1 MNVMQRRA
9 TTAVALMVGMGA
21 PGALLGQTSRSG
33 VGPNPDT
40 PRLLVAVFASND
52 RAAGVQTADAIRTR
66 VQSGANIK
74 QLYVIPKND
83 ITNYLESSGYKSD
96 SSLGPTDLKELA
108 KLLRADEVLSGS
120 VTRTAAGFRSEPR
133 LMLARDVSLAQP
145 LPVVEAPNPGD
156 AARQI
161 ERSLQEARKQLAD
174 NRACENGI
182 RDRQNDK
189 AIAAAHAAI
198 TKYPNATIA
207 RLCLATVYQEMKSPP
222 DSVLKVT
229 DEIRRLD
236 PKNSQALRL
245 AFTAY
250 QAKGEQ
256 ENAVR
261 ALIGLLALE
270 PNNPSLQAQVVAE
283 LAKLGKPEVAIPII
297 DTLLLQNPGDPQLL
311 RQKWQL
317 ALAAAAGA
325 DSASRPA
332 KFGIAVAAGE
342 DMVRADTMLV
352 DSVYF
357 ERQIIAANQLVPPR
371 GAEFASR
378 AVQKFPNSAN
388 FWASKGNAE
397 RKAGQTQ
404 MALES
409 IKRALAINAK
419 YPNGNLLLAQLYLD
433 MNQADSAV
441 AVARR
446 AVAAGED
453 PKTWG
458 AFLLGPTQAA
468 FKVAQD
474 SKKPEDF
481 QRALA
486 LAQEADK
493 LSPSEFTKFF
503 IGAAS
508 FFIGADAYQTAGAAF
523 NQAQKAKSRD
533 KAELLAKACTGGR
546 TAQDMFLLTQTNM
559 PVGGKVDANTART
572 LLGYVSQFSP
582 ATEQIIKGACK

>member
-9 TTAVALMVGMGA
+9 TIAVALTLGLGA
-21 PGALLGQTSRSG
+21 PVALLAQTNRSG

-40 PRLLVAVFASND
+40 PRLLVAVFASSD

-66 VQSGANIK
+66 VQTAANIK
-74 QLYVIPKND
+74 QLYVIPKTD

-108 KLLRADEVLSGS
+108 KLLRADEVLAGS
-120 VTRTAAGFRSEPR
+120 VTRTASGLRIEPR

-145 LPVVEAPNPGD
+145 LPTVDASNVGD

-161 ERSLQEARKQLAD
+161 ERSLQDARKQLAD
-174 NRACENGI
+174 NRLCENAI

-189 AIAAAHAAI
+189 AIAAANAGIA
-198 TKYPNATIA
+198 KYPNATIA
-207 RLCLATVYQEMKSPP
+207 RLCLATAYQEMKSPP
-222 DSVLKVT
+222 DSVLRVT
-229 DEIRRLD
+229 DEIRKID

-250 QAKGEQ
+250 QAKDDQ
-256 ENAVR
+256 ESAVR

-270 PNNPSLQAQVVAE
+270 PTNPSLQGQVVAE
-283 LAKLGKPEVAIPII
+283 LAKLGKPDVAIPII

-311 RQKWQL
+311 RQKWLL
-317 ALAAAAGA
+317 ALAAGAGA

-332 KFGIAVAAGE
+332 RFAVAVTAGE
-342 DMVRADTMLV
+342 DMVRSDTTLA

-357 ERQIIAANQLVPPR
+357 ERQIVAANQMVPPR
-371 GAEFASR
+371 GVEFASR
-378 AVQKFPNSAN
+378 AVQKYPNSAG
-388 FWASKGNAE
+388 FWASKANAE

-404 MALES
+404 MAIES
-409 IKRALAINAK
+409 MKRALAINPK
-419 YPNGNLLLAQLYLD
+419 LPNGNLLLAQIYLE
-433 MNQADSAV
+433 MQQADSAV
-441 AVARR
+441 ALTRR

-458 AFLLGPTQAA
+458 AFLLGPTQTA
-468 FKVAQD
+468 FKQAQET
-474 SKKPEDF
+474 KNTADF
-481 QRALA
+481 QRALS

-493 LSPSEFTKFF
+493 LSPSQFTKFF

-508 FFIGADAYQTAGAAF
+508 FFIGADAYQQAGAAY
-523 NQAQKAKSRD
+523 NQAQKASKRQKPD
-533 KAELLAKACTGGR
+533 LLAKACAGGR
-546 TAQDMFLLTQTNM
+546 TASEMFLLTQTNM
-559 PVGGKVDANTART
+559 PAGGAVDANTART

-582 ATEQIIKGACK
+582 ATDQIIKGACK